1 MLSKNQMVK
10 IRKVKELMY
19 IGLCTVIEYRKV
31 KKENKSTGFE
41 EVTVL
46 ENIPCKLSFKNL
58 SSSVETDKASIINQ
72 SISLILVPE
81 VKINSG
87 SKIIVTQNG
96 VTTEYKNSGVPAV
109 YTTHQEIMLELF
121 KGWSQ

>member
-96 VTTEYKNSGVPAV
+96 VTTEYKNSGVHAV

-121 KGWSQ
+121 KGWS